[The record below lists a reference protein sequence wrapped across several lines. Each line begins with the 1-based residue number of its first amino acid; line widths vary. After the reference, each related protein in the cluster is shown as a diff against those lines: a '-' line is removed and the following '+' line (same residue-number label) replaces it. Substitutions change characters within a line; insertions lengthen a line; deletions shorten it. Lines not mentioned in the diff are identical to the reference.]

1 MLYNGTTP
9 DNTSIGSSPRHA
21 PELGQFRNLISDRTC
36 QLQALRLRYV
46 TPKHYFFLLHY
57 LKSFE
62 RSHQYLRSWLA
73 TRGTNECAMEIGE
86 VFKRSMF
93 YLREFAIAAR
103 TSKRHWGTI
112 EELKFRNFLLASYG
126 YPMMCLR
133 LIDDTATEV
142 QNILNSDS
150 RDDVNKEFH
159 EMIKA
164 WRNWLRDFTEAWS
177 TPEQEKVFE
186 KAALSRDAAEKF
198 FYANSPWTKYSKGDR
213 IKGLTTNTLTLT
225 RREGEV
231 MTAPRGLPYRLTCA
245 NARAMTE
252 GEINLLQKRSQQ
264 QRKLKQQLERML
276 HEMSE

>member
-1 MLYNGTTP
+1 MLYNGITP
-9 DNTSIGSSPRHA
+9 DNTSIGASPRHA
-21 PELGQFRNLISDRTC
+21 LELSQFRNLISDRIC

-73 TRGTNECAMEIGE
+73 TGGTNQCVIEIGE
-86 VFKRSMF
+86 AFKRSMF

-112 EELKFRNFLLASYG
+112 EELKFRTSLFASYG

-133 LIDDTATEV
+133 LIDDTASEV
-142 QNILNSDS
+142 QAILDSNS

-159 EMIKA
+159 KMVKA
-164 WRNWLRDFTEAWS
+164 WRKWLRDFTEAWS
-177 TPEQEKVFE
+177 TPAQEKVFV
-186 KAALSRDAAEKF
+186 KAALSRNAAEKF

-213 IKGLTTNTLTLT
+213 MKGLTTNTLTLT

-252 GEINLLQKRSQQ
+252 EEANLLQRHSQQ
-264 QRKLKQQLERML
+264 QRKFKQQLEKCYRT
-276 HEMSE
+276 